1 MKIILATTSPYRIE
15 AMKLTGIPFEA
26 KASNVE
32 EKFDGRPNNP
42 EELVKH
48 LSKLKAE
55 AVAKDSPNSLVIGM
69 DTIIFFEGKIL
80 EKPKSYEEAF
90 ERLKEYSSGKKQELH
105 TGITLINTKTKEI
118 RQEVVKSSVNFR
130 EITEEEIK
138 RYLGEDSRYNTY
150 AFGYDPLGHSSSTF
164 IQNLEGD
171 PNNILRGIPTAKIVE
186 MIKEA
191 EK

>member
-15 AMKLTGIPFEA
+15 AMKLTGISFEA

-32 EKFDGRPNNP
+32 EHFDGRPDNP

-55 AVAKDSPNSLVIGM
+55 AVAKDCPNSLIIGM
-69 DTIIFFEGKIL
+69 DTVIFFEGKIL
-80 EKPKSYEEAF
+80 EKPKSYKEAF
-90 ERLKEYSSGKKQELH
+90 ERLKRYSSGKKQELH

-130 EITEEEIK
+130 EISEEEIK
-138 RYLGEDSRYNTY
+138 RYLEEDSKYNTY
-150 AFGYDPLGHSSSTF
+150 AFGYDPLGYSSSTF

-186 MIKEA
+186 MIKEV